1 MKKIINVTGYAIG
14 IVMLVI
20 LHLGAT
26 YLLPEPYVK
35 INIIFT
41 FIVLILLIQEKGTV
55 IWIAFFLHLFLELY
69 ATTPFG
75 IILFSG
81 TISTLL
87 TYWFYQSVFTNKSW
101 FAAMAISIVAIMS
114 YRFFY
119 IMLLL
124 LAQFIFNI
132 TKVVF
137 TPLLLTSLW
146 ELLFT
151 TLLVGIIYLALS
163 KKLRRFNTKVIYS

>member
-1 MKKIINVTGYAIG
+1 MRKFISIIGYAIG
-14 IVMLVI
+14 IVILAIIHIGVI
-20 LHLGAT
+20 

-35 INIIFT
+35 LNIIFV
-41 FIVLILLIQEKGTV
+41 FIVLILLIREKGTV
-55 IWIAFFLHLFLELY
+55 VWISFFLHLFLELY

-81 TISTLL
+81 TLSTLL

-101 FAAMAISIVAIMS
+101 FAAMAISIVAISS
-114 YRFFY
+114 YRIFY
-119 IMLLL
+119 ITLLVL
-124 LAQFIFNI
+124 TQFVFNI

-151 TLLVGIIYLALS
+151 TLLVGLIYLVLS
-163 KKLRRFNTKVIYS
+163 KKLRKFDTKVIYS